1 MVLWLMWFIKW
12 VVILWITNSSASHLE
27 RSHMAICMLIYRIA
41 IIKYRGQPEGLPERM
56 QINKHG

>member
-1 MVLWLMWFIKW
+1 MVLQLMWFTKW

-27 RSHMAICMLIYRIA
+27 KSHMATCVLIYRIA
-41 IIKYRGQPEGLPERM
+41 IIRYREQLEGLPEQT